1 MTPVK
6 HSFSR
11 VLCLTSQGLRAK
23 MFLNLRNYRQCRYEL
38 EDWDLE
44 SLRPR
49 HLEAV
54 IAAQTMIPVAS
65 VCSQNSFATALL
77 VWNLDVLGSQPRMF
91 GDPSKHFRPIS
102 IFVVEGECV
111 GTELRM
117 VQLCVRASLRNNCP
131 ANSLQSAKYL
141 PCFGARPM
149 AQADFSRTLMDVG
162 ISLDASTSSA
172 TA

>member
-1 MTPVK
+1 
-6 HSFSR
+6 
-11 VLCLTSQGLRAK
+11 

-102 IFVVEGECV
+102 
-111 GTELRM
+111 
-117 VQLCVRASLRNNCP
+117 SLSWK
-131 ANSLQSAKYL
+131 AN
-141 PCFGARPM
+141 
-149 AQADFSRTLMDVG
+149 V
-162 ISLDASTSSA
+162 
-172 TA
+172 